1 MRLKSVFYDQTYF
14 GIVVSDKEN
23 QNQRKMIIYDMKG
36 KKQTE
41 ADLGIGYDNIYFL
54 SNHEIYVQ
62 NSNQCEIYTM
72 HGIRKFKSDFDNNL
86 YYVIAGSG
94 FRNYHFL
101 MEGTT
106 EQVRLKFFSSA
117 R

>member
-1 MRLKSVFYDQTYF
+1 MKKMRKLLSITLIAV
-14 GIVVSDKEN
+14 
-23 QNQRKMIIYDMKG
+23 MIMSMAACGNSQKG
-36 KKQTE
+36 KEKTE
-41 ADLGIGYDNIYFL
+41 ADLGIGYDDIYFL
-54 SNHEIYVQ
+54 SDHEICVQ

-86 YYVIAGSG
+86 YYVTSGSG
-94 FRNYHFL
+94 FRNYQFL
-101 MEGTT
+101 MEGVT